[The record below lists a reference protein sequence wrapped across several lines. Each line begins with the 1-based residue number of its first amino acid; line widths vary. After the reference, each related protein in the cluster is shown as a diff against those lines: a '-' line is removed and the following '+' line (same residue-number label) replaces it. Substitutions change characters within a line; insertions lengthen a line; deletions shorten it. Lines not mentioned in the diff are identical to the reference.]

1 MFGGAIAVAA
11 AHNKVLVSLS
21 FDVAAPM
28 ATVAKVLVI
37 VPLPPSLSVISL
49 LAPSQRYNMIEEEE
63 ACQL

>member
-1 MFGGAIAVAA
+1 MFGSAIAVAA

-28 ATVAKVLVI
+28 ATVVKVVVI

-49 LAPSQRYNMIEEEE
+49 
-63 ACQL
+63 